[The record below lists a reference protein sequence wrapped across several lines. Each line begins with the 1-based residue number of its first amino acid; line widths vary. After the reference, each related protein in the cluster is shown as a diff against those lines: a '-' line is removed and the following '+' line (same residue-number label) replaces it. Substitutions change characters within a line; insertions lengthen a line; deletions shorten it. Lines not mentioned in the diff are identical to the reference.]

1 MPKYKIVLQR
11 LSEHKDV
18 KKPKAAKIEDST
30 LGKFSV
36 YEIQENGT
44 LKEIWSC
51 FTCENIGPSTD
62 TPKQD
67 KRIVPRTYQ
76 LEWAQTGKNASLA
89 KNHKDY
95 MLENFKKTGLY
106 YRKVQTPNG
115 EQTHPY
121 IAILLTCDKELPSFR
136 NRSILIHVGNYPQDT
151 EGCILL
157 GKNRDTKTG
166 TISASIVACK
176 EFFDLVK
183 KIGIEN
189 IDCLSVKEG
198 GEGSDG

>member
-1 MPKYKIVLQR
+1 MKYKIILQR

-18 KKPKAAKIEDST
+18 KKPNVAKIEDST

-36 YEIQENGT
+36 NEIQENGT

-51 FTCENIGPSTD
+51 FTCENIGESTD
-62 TPKQD
+62 TPNQD
-67 KRIVPRTYQ
+67 KRIMPRTYQ

-136 NRSILIHVGNYPQDT
+136 NRSILIHIGNYPQDT

-157 GKNRDTKTG
+157 GKSKNDSTG
-166 TISASIVACK
+166 TIGGSTQAIL
-176 EFFDLVK
+176 EFFNLCK
-183 KIGIEN
+183 KIGLEN
-189 IDCLSVKEG
+189 CELEAKEIA
-198 GEGSDG
+198 